1 MFLETITGDS
11 LRFVDC
17 SCNSAACVCS
27 AGVGHILSV
36 HKKYSARAKK
46 REASQASSELG
57 LNSNSNYE
65 SVEMI
70 DGFYLFIGEMIA

>member
-1 MFLETITGDS
+1 MRALGIHLHETP
-11 LRFVDC
+11 VDH
-17 SCNSAACVCS
+17 AVHF
-27 AGVGHILSV
+27 GHIFLV